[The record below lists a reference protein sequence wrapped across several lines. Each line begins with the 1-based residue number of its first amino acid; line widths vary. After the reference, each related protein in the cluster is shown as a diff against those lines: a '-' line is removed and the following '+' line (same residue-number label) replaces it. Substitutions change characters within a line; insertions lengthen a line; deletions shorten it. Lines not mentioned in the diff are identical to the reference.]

1 MERLP
6 FTTGGRRHGDAAISD
21 VANVQ
26 NEVATLFNRF
36 RLDLEYLFGRSP
48 QKGRLGHE
56 VTHPLTASER
66 GDT

>member
-26 NEVATLFNRF
+26 NEVAWLFERF
-36 RLDLEYLFGRSP
+36 RLDLERMFNRSTPNDAFG
-48 QKGRLGHE
+48 HD
-56 VTHPLTASER
+56 VTHLVTHRTRAR
-66 GDT
+66 